1 MREWTRELARLKA
14 LLIQQEVIL
23 DAHTETFCMMKEDP
37 WYDEDDVR
45 RHGLG
50 GLERE
55 KKFNKLVNYIQD
67 YKQVMKWL
75 DYHH

>member
-1 MREWTRELARLKA
+1 MSDMTRELARLEA

-23 DAHTETFCMMKEDP
+23 DAHIETFTMMKEDP
-37 WYDEDDVR
+37 WYDQDDVR

-55 KKFNKLVNYIQD
+55 KKIDKLINYLPD
-67 YKQVMKWL
+67 YDLVIKWL
-75 DYHH
+75 KHY